1 MSDELL
7 IRKIGHGFDHLDRDG
22 DGRLT
27 EHDHVLMG
35 RSVAASLGHAEGSE
49 AELRVVAA
57 YLTIWRELH
66 LPHLPPGAE
75 SVSRAEFIASTRRLA
90 DDPAA
95 ARATLG
101 ALAEAFLAV
110 ADTDGDGAVDGE
122 EFFAFQHGHFPGL
135 ARQDAAEAFRRL
147 DRDGD
152 GRLSQEEFTG
162 AIVEFWASRDPEA
175 PGTWWTGTTDFAPGP
190 EAA

>member
-35 RSVAASLGHAEGSE
+35 RSVAIALGHPEGSE
-49 AELRVVAA
+49 AERRVVAA
-57 YLTIWRELH
+57 YSGIWRELH
-66 LPHLPPGAE
+66 LPYLPPGAD
-75 SVSRAEFIASTRRLA
+75 SVSRAEFIVSTLTLA
-90 DDPAA
+90 DDPVA
-95 ARATLG
+95 ARSTLG

-110 ADTDGDGAVDGE
+110 ADTDGDETVDAE
-122 EFFAFQHGHFPGL
+122 EFFAFQHGHFPTL
-135 ARQDAAEAFRRL
+135 TRPQAAEAFRRL

-152 GRLSQEEFTG
+152 GALSREEFIG
-162 AIVEFWASRDPEA
+162 GIIEFWTSRDPQA
-175 PGTWWTGTTDFAPGP
+175 PGNWWTGTTDFIPI
-190 EAA
+190 